1 MHLTRHTDY
10 ALRVL
15 MYAGTHGDRL
25 VTIAEMANAYDISR
39 NHLVKVVNEL
49 GHRGYL
55 QTVRGKGGGVRLAR
69 VPEEIGVGQVVR
81 ATEEHLEIIDCVGK
95 GCPIREPCRLR
106 GALGQARDAFLEV
119 LDRYTLADLV
129 QNRKALLQALE
140 VPASP

>member
-15 MYAGTHGDRL
+15 MYAGTHEGEL
-25 VTIAEMANAYDISR
+25 VTIAEMAHAYDISR

-49 GHRGYL
+49 GHCGHL

-69 VPEEIGVGQVVR
+69 APEEIGVGQVVR
-81 ATEEHLEIIDCVGK
+81 ATEEHLEIIDCVGN

-106 GALGQARDAFLEV
+106 GALGDARDAFMAV
-119 LDRYTLADLV
+119 LDGYTLADLV
-129 QNRKALLQALE
+129 RNREALLKALE
-140 VPASP
+140 IPVSP